1 MQGIVGFMAVMGLGT
16 AAAAP
21 AKLKKRMVESVPVA
35 NASEIPALAG
45 LLDKAGW
52 TPTPELSGVFQVG
65 RIFKDDGTGHSL
77 MVRDCFDA
85 QPGSDPYTSAEV
97 VSHLQAGVRVGFG
110 IGVKGSASLVRKVNF
125 DVPVHHTLERLAMA
139 PNPEC
144 TAMLDTA
151 TEAERGSMYAVQEV
165 LTAVITEQ
173 RCGRLDA
180 SGQFVVVTADAELE
194 AVCSQQSHEPVA
206 VAYRS
211 VPVGE
216 LTQPAESPQV
226 GLKPPVMTMIDGA
239 EGTNDGGCHWG
250 DIESVHS
257 TMTTLT
263 INGKM
268 MDVRGV
274 ETRAW
279 ITTELQ
285 RCGYREAGDAFNDWR
300 ASRRTTNIACA
311 TGIGCYP
318 FGVGI
323 WSAVK
328 AKQHRLRMEQ
338 ALLSEPDLVRKASST
353 VIEPPQLTEE
363 LASAFVQDCV
373 EAWSK
378 RDDALWDQI
387 VDEAFFPLGSLPV
400 LLNEEKE
407 AQSDVWMSFPG
418 IKEWLTDHSVA
429 EVSRGLRA
437 VGEIT
442 SKELR
447 DYRGMSLE
455 ELRTTSFQDSTVP
468 KARVQTLALGLDFN
482 GDGEITSE
490 ETTRVHQDKGA
501 LYWEPFGW

>member
-1 MQGIVGFMAVMGLGT
+1 MQGIVGFMALVGVGT

-21 AKLKKRMVESVPVA
+21 AKLKKRVGESVPAA

-151 TEAERGSMYAVQEV
+151 TEVERGSMYAVQEV

-180 SGQFVVVTADAELE
+180 SGQFIVVTADAELE

-211 VPVGE
+211 VPVSE
-216 LTQPAESPQV
+216 LTKPTESSQV

-239 EGTNDGGCHWG
+239 EATNDGGCHWG
-250 DIESVHS
+250 DIQSVHS

-279 ITTELQ
+279 ITTEFQ
-285 RCGYREAGDAFNDWR
+285 RCGYQAAAEAFNDWR

-318 FGVGI
+318 FGIGI

-338 ALLSEPDLVRKASST
+338 ALLGEPDLVRKASST
-353 VIEPPQLTEE
+353 VIEPASLT
-363 LASAFVQDCV
+363 QD
-373 EAWSK
+373 
-378 RDDALWDQI
+378 
-387 VDEAFFPLGSLPV
+387 
-400 LLNEEKE
+400 
-407 AQSDVWMSFPG
+407 
-418 IKEWLTDHSVA
+418 
-429 EVSRGLRA
+429 
-437 VGEIT
+437 
-442 SKELR
+442 
-447 DYRGMSLE
+447 
-455 ELRTTSFQDSTVP
+455 
-468 KARVQTLALGLDFN
+468 
-482 GDGEITSE
+482 
-490 ETTRVHQDKGA
+490 
-501 LYWEPFGW
+501 